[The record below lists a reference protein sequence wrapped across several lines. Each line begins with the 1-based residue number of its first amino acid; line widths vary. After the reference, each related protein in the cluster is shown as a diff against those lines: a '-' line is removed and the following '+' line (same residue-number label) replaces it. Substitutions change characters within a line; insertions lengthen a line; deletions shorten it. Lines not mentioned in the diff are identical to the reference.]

1 MKFEVFI
8 SYSSE
13 DEDEFK
19 DLKSRLET
27 ASLKN
32 YDY

>member
-13 DEDEFK
+13 NEFK

>member
-13 DEDEFK
+13 DEFK

-27 ASLKN
+27 DSLKN